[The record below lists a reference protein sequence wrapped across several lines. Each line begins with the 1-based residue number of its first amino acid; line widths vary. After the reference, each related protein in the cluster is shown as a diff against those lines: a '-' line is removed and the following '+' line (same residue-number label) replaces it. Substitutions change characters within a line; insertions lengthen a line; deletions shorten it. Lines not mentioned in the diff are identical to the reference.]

1 MRWFVGRMP
10 QPPVSRAWPTA
21 SNPVLR
27 HWRGVSRSLRVAT
40 MRSCPRCSSAD
51 LTRDG
56 HDQRGHPIHA
66 CGACGRLA
74 TSESV
79 SLVSGHRFPRDVIL
93 LAVRYYLQLGAAA
106 ERIAGILADRGIDV
120 SGRTILRW
128 VQKFGPALA
137 DAVRQYRNRPVTTW
151 LVDETYVKILGKW
164 HYLYRGVDL
173 DGQVLDC
180 WLAPTRDLPAAE
192 AFFRRTIASAGCVP
206 EHVVTDKA
214 MFYPSAIRTWAPDAK
229 HTATGFYNRVISTNR
244 CERNHG
250 YLKSRLRAMRG
261 LKSVDCARR
270 LLPALDA
277 MQLIEHG
284 FVAASCTR
292 MQHTGGRSYVRAR
305 TFAGIVNT
313 LGQNM

>member
-1 MRWFVGRMP
+1 L
-10 QPPVSRAWPTA
+10 S
-21 SNPVLR
+21 SN
-27 HWRGVSRSLRVAT
+27 
-40 MRSCPRCSSAD
+40 

-56 HDQRGHPIHA
+56 HDQRGRPIHA
-66 CGACGRLA
+66 CGACGRHA

-79 SLVSGHRFPRDVIL
+79 SLVAGHRFPRDVIL

-106 ERIAGILADRGIDV
+106 ERIAGVLAVRGIDV

-137 DAVRQYRNRPVTTW
+137 EVVRQHRKTPVTTW

-180 WLAPTRDLPAAE
+180 WLSATRDLPAAE
-192 AFFRRTIASAGCVP
+192 AFFRRTIASTGCVP
-206 EHVVTDKA
+206 EHIVTDKA
-214 MFYPSAIRTWAPDAK
+214 TFYPSAIRAHAPDAR

-250 YLKSRLRAMRG
+250 YVKSRLRPMRG
-261 LKSVDCARR
+261 LKSFDCAKHLFR
-270 LLPALDA
+270 ALDA
-277 MQLIEHG
+277 MQLIERG
-284 FVAASCTR
+284 FVAASCSWLP
-292 MQHTGGRSYVRAR
+292 HGGGRSYVRACR
-305 TFAGIVNT
+305 AAGIVNQ
-313 LGQNM
+313 LGQRV

>member
-1 MRWFVGRMP
+1 MRM
-10 QPPVSRAWPTA
+10 
-21 SNPVLR
+21 
-27 HWRGVSRSLRVAT
+27 
-40 MRSCPRCSSAD
+40 CPRCSAPD

-56 HDQRGHPIHA
+56 HDQHGRVVYA
-66 CGACGRLA
+66 CADCGRHA
-74 TSESV
+74 TAESL

-106 ERIAGILADRGIDV
+106 ERIAGLMADRGVDV

-137 DAVRQYRNRPVTTW
+137 AEVQRHRRTVTTTW

-164 HYLYRGVDL
+164 HYLYRGIDL

-180 WLAPTRDLPAAE
+180 WLSATRDLPAAE
-192 AFFRRTIASAGCVP
+192 AFFRRTIGSTGCVP
-206 EHVVTDKA
+206 THVVTDKA
-214 MFYPSAIRTWAPDAK
+214 AFYPSAVRAQAPDAK

-250 YLKSRLRAMRG
+250 YLKSRLRPMRG
-261 LKSVDCARR
+261 LKSVACARR

-277 MQLIEHG
+277 VQLIERG
-284 FVAASCTR
+284 FVTPL
-292 MQHTGGRSYVRAR
+292 HTEPAFACGRSYAHAR
-305 TFAGIVNT
+305 RVAGIVDQ
-313 LGQNM
+313 LGQHV

>member
-1 MRWFVGRMP
+1 
-10 QPPVSRAWPTA
+10 
-21 SNPVLR
+21 
-27 HWRGVSRSLRVAT
+27 
-40 MRSCPRCSSAD
+40 MRSCPRCSSSL

-56 HDQRGHPIHA
+56 HDERGRIVYA
-66 CGACGRLA
+66 CAGCGRHA
-74 TSESV
+74 TAESA

-106 ERIAGILADRGIDV
+106 ERIAGVLADRGIDV

-137 DAVRQYRNRPVTTW
+137 DAVRRHRKTLITTW
-151 LVDETYVKILGKW
+151 LVDEMYVKILGKW

-180 WLAPTRDLPAAE
+180 WLSATRDLSAAE
-192 AFFRRTIASAGCVP
+192 AFFRRTIASTGCVP
-206 EHVVTDKA
+206 EHSVTDKA
-214 MFYPSAIRTWAPDAK
+214 TFYPSAIRTWAPEAK

-250 YLKSRLRAMRG
+250 YLKSRLRPMRG
-261 LKSVDCARR
+261 LKSFDCAKR

-277 MQLIEHG
+277 MQLIERG
-284 FVAASCTR
+284 FVAASCSGPPY
-292 MQHTGGRSYVRAR
+292 GGRRSYVRACHV
-305 TFAGIVNT
+305 AGIVNW
-313 LGQNM
+313 LGQGV